1 VTGGLSLHVLLR
13 AVAAADRPVVLIDG
27 GAGSG
32 KSTLAAEIAEQWP
45 TSLTP
50 QVVCTD
56 QFCPGWDGLAVA
68 AARVPQVITTGEF
81 VEWDWLADAPGEPRL
96 LDPRRP
102 LIVEGCGAITPASRE
117 LATLAIWLD
126 APEDLRR
133 ERALARDGEVFAPHW
148 QQWAVQEQRHWQAG
162 KPWELADLVID
173 VENDAD

>member
-1 VTGGLSLHVLLR
+1 MSVSALRVLLQ

-32 KSTLAAEIAEQWP
+32 KSTLAADLVAQWP
-45 TSLTP
+45 NGHRP
-50 QVVCTD
+50 VVVCTD

-68 AARVPQVITTGEF
+68 AARVPQVIATGEF
-81 VEWDWLADAPGEPRL
+81 VEWDWTADAPAELRQ
-96 LDPRRP
+96 LDPARP
-102 LIVEGCGAITPASRE
+102 LIIEGCGAITPASRE

-126 APEDLRR
+126 APEELRR

-148 QQWAVQEQRHWQAG
+148 EQWAAQERLHWQAG

-173 VENDAD
+173 VAAE

>member
-1 VTGGLSLHVLLR
+1 VNASALRVLLQ
-13 AVAAADRPVVLIDG
+13 AVAAAERPVVLIDG

-32 KSTLAAEIAEQWP
+32 KSTLAADLAAQWP
-45 TSLTP
+45 TSARP

-56 QFCPGWDGLAVA
+56 EFCPGWDGLAVA

-81 VEWDWLADAPGEPRL
+81 VEWDWAADAPGPRRVV
-96 LDPRRP
+96 DPGRP
-102 LIVEGCGAITPASRE
+102 LIIEGCGAITPASRE

-133 ERALARDGEVFAPHW
+133 ERALARDGELFAPHW
-148 QQWAVQEQRHWQAG
+148 EQWAAQEQVHWQAG

-173 VENDAD
+173 VVTTD